1 MYIYIYIYIF
11 SLLYISP
18 RPRVYI
24 LFFILVLYGCSSTTT
39 KTESEVD
46 RAQFILLP
54 EFLAMSMAEDGYK
67 QELKKA
73 RENKQLNQNDEHVR
87 RVREIG
93 FNIIDQVIFLRDG
106 TEDWNWEINVQESE
120 EVNAYCMPGGK
131 IMMYS
136 ALIEKTNATD
146 DEIAA
151 VMGHEIAHAIREHGR
166 ERMSTALVQQVGLI
180 GFAAYIANQAED
192 RRIAD
197 VAVQAAAIGTT
208 LFFALPHSR
217 EHEREA
223 DKLGMELAARAGYNP
238 IAAVSLWRKM
248 DALSNAK
255 IPEFFS
261 THPSNENR
269 IQDLQAHAK
278 KINPLYLENKRK

>member
-1 MYIYIYIYIF
+1 
-11 SLLYISP
+11 
-18 RPRVYI
+18 
-24 LFFILVLYGCSSTTT
+24 
-39 KTESEVD
+39 
-46 RAQFILLP
+46 
-54 EFLAMSMAEDGYK
+54 
-67 QELKKA
+67 
-73 RENKQLNQNDEHVR
+73 
-87 RVREIG
+87 
-93 FNIIDQVIFLRDG
+93 
-106 TEDWNWEINVQESE
+106 
-120 EVNAYCMPGGK
+120 
-131 IMMYS
+131 
-136 ALIEKTNATD
+136 
-146 DEIAA
+146 
-151 VMGHEIAHAIREHGR
+151 
-166 ERMSTALVQQVGLI
+166 MSTALVQQVGLI

-192 RRIAD
+192 KRMGE

>member
-1 MYIYIYIYIF
+1 MK
-11 SLLYISP
+11 
-18 RPRVYI
+18 YI
-24 LFFILVLYGCSSTTT
+24 LIFILVLYGCSSTTT

-136 ALIEKTNATD
+136 ALIEKTNVYIIYPNGTSIPITSWSSPRVKEGSTIIVNQRTIGGKQQISGWEAFSIVSSQAGN
-146 DEIAA
+146 IA
-151 VMGHEIAHAIREHGR
+151 
-166 ERMSTALVQQVGLI
+166 
-180 GFAAYIANQAED
+180 
-192 RRIAD
+192 
-197 VAVQAAAIGTT
+197 TT
-208 LFFALPHSR
+208 LL
-217 EHEREA
+217 
-223 DKLGMELAARAGYNP
+223 
-238 IAAVSLWRKM
+238 SLS
-248 DALSNAK
+248 L
-255 IPEFFS
+255 I
-261 THPSNENR
+261 
-269 IQDLQAHAK
+269 
-278 KINPLYLENKRK
+278 INQSKNGN

>member
-1 MYIYIYIYIF
+1 MK
-11 SLLYISP
+11 
-18 RPRVYI
+18 YI
-24 LFFILVLYGCSSTTT
+24 LIFFLVLYGCSSTTT

-192 RRIAD
+192 RRAAD
-197 VAVQAAAIGTT
+197 VAVQAAVLGTT

-269 IQDLQAHAK
+269 IKDLQAHAK

>member
-1 MYIYIYIYIF
+1 MK
-11 SLLYISP
+11 
-18 RPRVYI
+18 YI
-24 LFFILVLYGCSSTTT
+24 LVFFLFLYGCSSSTI
-39 KTESEVD
+39 KTESDVS
-46 RAQFILLP
+46 RNQFLLLP
-54 EFLAMSMAEDGYK
+54 EFMAMTMAESAYK

-73 RENKQLNQNDEHVR
+73 RENNQLNQNEDHVK

-136 ALIEKTNATD
+136 GLIEKTSATD

-192 RRIAD
+192 RRTTE
-197 VAVQAAAIGTT
+197 VAVQAAALGTT
-208 LFFALPHSR
+208 LFFALPNSR

-255 IPEFFS
+255 IPEFLS
-261 THPSNENR
+261 THPSNDNR
-269 IQDLQAHAK
+269 ILDLQAHAK
-278 KINPLYLENKRK
+278 KVNQLYIDNKKN